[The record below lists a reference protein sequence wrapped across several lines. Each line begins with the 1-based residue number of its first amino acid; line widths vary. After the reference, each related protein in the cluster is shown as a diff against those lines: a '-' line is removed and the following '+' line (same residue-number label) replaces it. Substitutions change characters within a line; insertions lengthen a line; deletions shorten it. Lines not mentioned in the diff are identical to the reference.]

1 MSKVNEM
8 IETEAQQQTG
18 TPLDAEA
25 VAAIRETRT
34 AIDAIKENRRED
46 AVAAI
51 ERATGKI
58 NILLARN
65 PNTALL
71 PVDQQVAVFDT
82 APDNFDDIRDIGVA
96 AEGAVELGDYPH
108 ARGLLYGLMS
118 EVRIRIVNLP
128 LASYPTALST
138 AARLM
143 EQKRNDDAAAVLNTA
158 LGTLVL
164 TDRIIPIP
172 MLVAR
177 RALEEAQAERDKN
190 KEAALQS
197 VESARKELKLA
208 QELGYAIGDPDYQT
222 LNDQLSDLKK
232 QLKSNADTNSVFSK
246 IRERLASL
254 LKRQS
259 QREYTQPRTREHR
272 HQETEKNAA

>member
-1 MSKVNEM
+1 MSDVHEM
-8 IETEAQQQTG
+8 IQTEAQQQTG
-18 TPLDAEA
+18 TQIDPEA
-25 VAAIRETRT
+25 VVAIRETRA

-58 NILLARN
+58 DILLARN

-82 APDNFDDIRDIGVA
+82 APDDIDDIRDIGA
-96 AEGAVELGDYPH
+96 AADGAVELGDYPH

-118 EVRIRIVNLP
+118 EVRIHILNLP
-128 LASYPTALST
+128 LGSYPTALST

-143 EQKRNDDAAAVLNTA
+143 EQNKNDDAATLLNTA
-158 LGTLVL
+158 LGTLVV

-177 RALEEAQAERDKN
+177 RELEEAQAQREKN
-190 KEAALQS
+190 KDAALHS
-197 VESARKELKLA
+197 VESAKKELELA
-208 QELGYAIGDPDYQT
+208 QELGYAIGDPDYQA
-222 LNDQLSDLKK
+222 LNDQLSDLQK
-232 QLKSNADTNSVFSK
+232 QLKGNEDTNSLFSK

-259 QREYTQPRTREHR
+259 QREYAQPGTREQAHP
-272 HQETEKNAA
+272 EPEKKAA

>member
-1 MSKVNEM
+1 MSYVNET
-8 IETEAQQQTG
+8 IQTEAQQQTG
-18 TPLDAEA
+18 TPVDAEA

-34 AIDAIKENRRED
+34 AIDAIKESRRQD

-58 NILLARN
+58 DILLARN

-71 PVDQQVAVFDT
+71 PVDRQVAVFDT
-82 APDNFDDIRDIGVA
+82 APGDIDDIRDIGA
-96 AEGAVELGDYPH
+96 AADDAVELGDFPH

-118 EVRIRIVNLP
+118 EVRIQTLNLP
-128 LASYPTALST
+128 LGSYPTALST
-138 AARLM
+138 AARLL
-143 EQKRNDDAAAVLNTA
+143 EQKRNDDAATVLNNA
-158 LGTLVL
+158 LSTLVV

-177 RALEEAQAERDKN
+177 RELEEAQEEREKN
-190 KEAALQS
+190 KEGALQS
-197 VESARKELKLA
+197 VESAKKELQLA
-208 QELGYAIGDPDYQT
+208 QELGYAIGDPDYQA
-222 LNDQLSDLKK
+222 LHDQLSDLHK
-232 QLKSNADTNSVFSK
+232 QLKSNADTNSLFSK

-259 QREYTQPRTREHR
+259 QREYAQPGTREHP
-272 HQETEKNAA
+272 HLEKEKKAA

>member
-1 MSKVNEM
+1 MSNVDEM
-8 IETEAQQQTG
+8 IQTEAQQQTG

-25 VAAIRETRT
+25 VIAIRETRT

-58 NILLARN
+58 DILLARH
-65 PNTALL
+65 PNAALL

-82 APDNFDDIRDIGVA
+82 APDNIDDIRDIGA
-96 AEGAVELGDYPH
+96 AADGAVQLGDFPH

-118 EVRIRIVNLP
+118 EVRIHTVNLP

-143 EQKRNDDAAAVLNTA
+143 EQKRNDDAEAVLNTA

-177 RALEEAQAERDKN
+177 RELEQAQAERDKN
-190 KEAALQS
+190 KGAALHS

-208 QELGYAIGDPDYQT
+208 QELGYAIGDPDYQA
-222 LNDQLSDLKK
+222 LDDQLSDLHK
-232 QLKSNADTNSVFSK
+232 QLKRNADTNSVFSK

-259 QREYTQPRTREHR
+259 QREYAQSGRREHA
-272 HQETEKNAA
+272 HPETEKKAA

>member
-1 MSKVNEM
+1 MSNVDEM
-8 IETEAQQQTG
+8 IQTEAQQQTG

-25 VAAIRETRT
+25 VIAIRETRT

-58 NILLARN
+58 DILLARH
-65 PNTALL
+65 PNAALL

-82 APDNFDDIRDIGVA
+82 APDNIDDIRDIGA
-96 AEGAVELGDYPH
+96 AADGAVQLGDFPH

-118 EVRIRIVNLP
+118 EVRIHTVNLP

-143 EQKRNDDAAAVLNTA
+143 EQKRNDDAEAVLNTA

-177 RALEEAQAERDKN
+177 RELEQAQAERDKN
-190 KEAALQS
+190 KGAALHS

-208 QELGYAIGDPDYQT
+208 QELGYAIGDPDYQA
-222 LNDQLSDLKK
+222 LDDQLSDLHK
-232 QLKSNADTNSVFSK
+232 QLKGNADTNSVFSK

-259 QREYTQPRTREHR
+259 QREYAQSGRREHA
-272 HQETEKNAA
+272 HPETEKKAA